1 MYESG
6 EIMMR
11 SLWSGVA
18 GLKTHQIQM
27 DVIGNNVAN
36 VNTTSYKAQKTTFG
50 DLLYQNARKAAGP
63 SNVRAGTNARQVG
76 LGAKT
81 SSIMTN
87 IAKQGSIQQTDNVFD
102 LSITGD
108 SFFVVENQ
116 RGEMNYTRDGSFTVD
131 AQGYLVT
138 RADGFYVRGTAA
150 EGDDGGAVGG
160 ELTAGVGNRL
170 QVLPIDDEGNIK
182 KMAGQPTTYARVTG
196 NISRTDTLLS
206 ADGGRKVDLEFYG
219 ADGKTYTVRMAFSD
233 AGDDNDTTYQASITG
248 IMDENHQFIEG
259 GVAAGTVVNL
269 TYDPSTGKFTGA
281 NGAANGQVQLA
292 FTGDA
297 AAAGSITLDYSGTTN
312 YAPLNGM
319 SSSSLATYRGT
330 IEGEGEGYPEGD
342 MNGVAIA
349 RDGTITRLYSN
360 GQNRVAGRIA
370 VAEFA
375 NVTGLSKEGE
385 NLYQVTGNSGPAQV
399 MWVTDDGGYMT
410 SGTLEMSNVDL
421 SNEFTDMIITQ
432 RGFQANSRVITVSDT
447 LLDEL
452 RQLKR

>member
-1 MYESG
+1 
-6 EIMMR
+6 MMR

-50 DLLYQNARKAAGP
+50 DLLYQNARKATGP
-63 SNVRAGTNARQVG
+63 SNVRAGMNAKQIG

-87 IAKQGSIQQTDNVFD
+87 IGKQGSIQQTDNVFD

-138 RADGFYVRGTAA
+138 RADGFYVRGVTPG
-150 EGDDGGAVGG
+150 EDGGAVG
-160 ELTAGVGNRL
+160 EVLEAGAGNRL
-170 QVLPIDDEGNIK
+170 QVLPIDEEGNLI
-182 KMAGQPTTYARVTG
+182 KMAGAPTTYARVTG
-196 NISRTDTLLS
+196 NISRTDPQLS

-233 AGDDNDTTYQASITG
+233 AGDDNPTTYRADITM
-248 IMDENHQFIEG
+248 IMDENHQPIEG
-259 GVAAGTVVNL
+259 GIAENTSVNL
-269 TYDPSTGKFTGA
+269 IYDPATGKFVSA
-281 NGAANGQVQLA
+281 NGAANGQIQLTFA
-292 FTGDA
+292 GDA
-297 AAAGSITLDYSGTTN
+297 AEAGGFTLDFSGTTN

-319 SSSSLATYRGT
+319 SSSSLATYRGQ
-330 IEGEGEGYPEGD
+330 INGDGEGYPEGD
-342 MNGVAIA
+342 MNGVAIG

-360 GQNRVAGRIA
+360 GQNRVAGKIA

-385 NLYQVTGNSGPAQV
+385 NLYAVTGNSGPARV

>member
-1 MYESG
+1 MKKKTDSEGG
-6 EIMMR
+6 ERMMR

-27 DVIGNNVAN
+27 DVISNNVAN

-50 DLLYQNARKAAGP
+50 DLLYQNARRAAPASG
-63 SNVRAGTNARQVG
+63 VRAGINAKQVG
-76 LGAKT
+76 LGAKY

-87 IAKQGSIQQTDNVFD
+87 IEKQGSIQQTDNVFD
-102 LSITGD
+102 LSINGD
-108 SFFVVENQ
+108 SFFVIENNKGQ
-116 RGEMNYTRDGSFTVD
+116 LNYTRDGSFAVD

-138 RADGFYVRGTAA
+138 RSDGFYVRGTAA
-150 EGDDGGAVGG
+150 EEGNNELQVGA
-160 ELTAGVGNRL
+160 EDRI
-170 QVLPIDDEGNIK
+170 QVLPIDDNGELIKMEGT
-182 KMAGQPTTYARVTG
+182 ATTYARVTG
-196 NISRTDTLLS
+196 NISRTDSLLS

-219 ADGKTYTVRMAFSD
+219 SDGKTYTVRMAFTD
-233 AGDDNDTTYQASITG
+233 AGDDNPTSYQANITM
-248 IMDENHQFIEG
+248 IMDENHQPIEG
-259 GVAAGTVVNL
+259 GIPDNTTVNL
-269 TYDPSTGKFTGA
+269 VYDATNGKFVSA
-281 NGAANGQVQLA
+281 NGSADGQIQLN
-292 FTGDA
+292 FQGEA
-297 AAAGSITLDYSGTTN
+297 AAAGGFTLDFSGTTN

-319 SSSSLATYRGT
+319 DSSALAAYRGKEDGT
-330 IEGEGEGYPEGD
+330 EAGYPEGD
-342 MNGVAIA
+342 MNGVAIG

-360 GQNRVAGRIA
+360 DQSRVAGKIA

-385 NLYQVTGNSGPAQV
+385 NLYAVTGNSGPARL

-421 SNEFTDMIITQ
+421 STEFTDMILTQ

-452 RQLKR
+452 RSLKR

>member
-1 MYESG
+1 
-6 EIMMR
+6 MR

-50 DLLYQNARKAAGP
+50 DLLYQNARRAAPP
-63 SNVRAGTNARQVG
+63 SNVRGGTNAKQVG

-87 IAKQGSIQQTDNVFD
+87 IAKQGSIQQTDYALD

-108 SFFVVENQ
+108 SFFVIENE

-131 AQGYLVT
+131 AEGYLVT
-138 RADGFYVRGTAA
+138 RSDGYYVRGSIA
-150 EGDDGGAVGG
+150 EGG
-160 ELTAGVGNRL
+160 EAAGTSRI
-170 QVLPIDDEGNIK
+170 QVLPIDDEGNME
-182 KMAGQPTTYARVTG
+182 KMAGEATTYARITG
-196 NISRTDTLLS
+196 NISKTDSLLS
-206 ADGGRKVDLEFYG
+206 SDAGRKVDLEFYG
-219 ADGKTYTVRMAFSD
+219 TDGKTYTVRLAFTD
-233 AGDDNDTTYQASITG
+233 AGDDNPTTYQAKITG
-248 IMDENHQFIEG
+248 IMDQNHNFIEG
-259 GVAAGTVVNL
+259 GVPEDTVVNL
-269 TYDPSTGKFTGA
+269 TYDVTNGKFVSA
-281 NGAANGQVQLA
+281 NGNANGIYDLT
-292 FTGDA
+292 FEGDA
-297 AAAGSITLDYSGTTN
+297 AVAGGFSLDFSGTTN
-312 YAPLNGM
+312 YAPLNGA
-319 SSSSLATYRGT
+319 STSALAAYRGDM
-330 IEGEGEGYPEGD
+330 EGNGEGYPEGD
-342 MNGVAIA
+342 MNGVAIG

-360 GQNRVAGRIA
+360 GQNRFAGKIV

-375 NVTGLSKEGE
+375 NVTGLNKEGQ
-385 NLYQVTGNSGPAQV
+385 NLYAVTSNSGPAQMMYV
-399 MWVTDDGGYMT
+399 EDDGGYIS

-421 SNEFTDMIITQ
+421 SGEFTDMIITQ